1 MYRVLKVNRRLLNGI
16 PLLLLI
22 LAVAVGLSLTGGE
35 DAVRAS
41 AESGSDT
48 YIKWVD
54 FDIPY
59 TALDLSLIHISH
71 SRRGRHRRGM
81 YRAYGTAGRTY
92 QKQGVY
98 QE

>member
-48 YIKWVD
+48 YIK
-54 FDIPY
+54 
-59 TALDLSLIHISH
+59 
-71 SRRGRHRRGM
+71 
-81 YRAYGTAGRTY
+81 
-92 QKQGVY
+92 
-98 QE
+98 